1 MAHMKRRIVT
11 ILKDD
16 NIANEEKITI
26 LRQWEADSLSKERSA
41 TEGMNLDYARLAICF
56 RQRSERQREWWSTW
70 GERGRTT
77 CPQHERRTA
86 WTLQRHFPDLAGPE
100 RRIHLL
106 AIA

>member
-41 TEGMNLDYARLAICF
+41 TEGMGPIDGDD
-56 RQRSERQREWWSTW
+56 
-70 GERGRTT
+70 GE
-77 CPQHERRTA
+77 
-86 WTLQRHFPDLAGPE
+86 DLHSIE
-100 RRIHLL
+100 
-106 AIA
+106 IALRKLGQEPVTGVAASL